1 MTPVAGQADTY
12 DLTRADQPTQ
22 EGTPLNK
29 AALLSDTTVSSW
41 QSGYPWDKEAAAVTP
56 DDVLARIAYLRGQAG
71 GIATLDATGKL
82 MYDQIPDI
90 SNTLDIEGGKGPSG
104 SSPEMAILFVANN
117 SSTAASARIDNFLNG
132 SGSYLVQVPAYQCV
146 PVLIAGGSFKL
157 TTTASTNHQYH
168 SDSIV
173 LNGSVSS
180 GAAITTSIPPA
191 RLSSTGFTA
200 SPATQGSRWRTEA
213 QSVWTK
219 SKSAT
224 SFSLTTGRRCG
235 SSEQGRLHRPGRT
248 EKRISAMTNGYSRTG
263 PSSKQIHRHEFY
275 CVEACRMK
283 YMDEWRI
290 GEMRIRWTAANVTLV
305 SHETVEES
313 RAALQAHRP
322 KRVRTTSPTAC

>member
-1 MTPVAGQADTY
+1 MQDRISAYPGRVKLTPVAGQADTY

-157 TTTASTNHQYH
+157 TTTATSTNHQYH

-180 GAAITTSIPPA
+180 GAANYYIHSAGTFVIYGIYCLTGDTRITMA
-191 RLSSTGFTA
+191 DRST
-200 SPATQGSRWRTEA
+200 
-213 QSVWTK
+213 
-219 SKSAT
+219 
-224 SFSLTTGRRCG
+224 
-235 SSEQGRLHRPGRT
+235 
-248 EKRISAMTNGYSRTG
+248 KR
-263 PSSKQIHRHEFY
+263 
-275 CVEACRMK
+275 
-283 YMDEWRI
+283 MDEIEVGDELLSYDW
-290 GEMRIRWTAANVTLV
+290 ETMRLV
-305 SHETVEES
+305 
-313 RAALQAHRP
+313 P
-322 KRVRTTSPTAC
+322 NRVVYTDRD